1 MIYDLNEER
10 IAYLQARGK
19 IILNACPGSG
29 KTTTIAK
36 KIIEL
41 EQSKEID
48 SYSGIACLSFTNSAK
63 DEINESYSKLSGKIL
78 RYPNHVSTID
88 SFINKFI
95 TLPFYNILNRDFN
108 RPKILDH
115 TNTLDEM
122 WKNEY
127 IGRDGKLR
135 EGLKRPLNNP
145 EYKAKNNRSI
155 FYAYPP
161 SSIRIEPNGTFTV
174 EGKTPSNGTVD
185 IDKFKNY
192 CHLIKQTQF
201 KKGLISTGDSA
212 FIALHILK
220 TNPKICQWLALR
232 FPFIIIDEAQDNS
245 LIQHAIFE
253 ELSKQGLK
261 NIELIGDPYQSL
273 YEWRDASPI
282 EFLKKYNEDD
292 SWTSFDLT
300 DNRRSPQNIIDIFSI
315 ITKEDDPKIN
325 CVDNPAKDDT
335 VIIYKYSE
343 NNIQSIIKHYEAL
356 CSTNKFEKNNIVVR
370 GNSLKNK
377 LLGKTT
383 EERPWKV
390 ELAKEI
396 ITAKNRFSGNDIKN
410 SINEIRNISVRLLNP
425 KSDYHQLKEIERDSK
440 EDHLFNSLLF
450 EILNELPSFDLTVSE
465 WTSQTQLFFKEKL
478 GLVYDIDLQLK
489 TRKTTTFNR
498 PVTLNESIEKHF
510 QKSYSESNIP
520 ITTIHQVKGKTLDSV
535 LIFFNDNK
543 HPNNI
548 VFEDISNPNNEFPD
562 EKKRLIYVAM
572 SRPKKVLAMAF
583 PETINDEDIIKKFG
597 ENIKIITQDE
607 LKEYSTTAN
616 NGS

>member
-10 IAYLQARGK
+10 TAYLQARGK

-29 KTTTIAK
+29 KTTTIAQ

-41 EQSKEID
+41 QQLKEVN

-78 RYPNHVSTID
+78 SFPNHVSTID

-95 TLPFYNILNRDFN
+95 TLPFYNILDRKFK

-115 TNTLDEM
+115 TNILDEM
-122 WKNEY
+122 WKINY
-127 IGRDGKLR
+127 IDKNGKTK
-135 EGLKRPLNNP
+135 EGLKRPLNFDA
-145 EYKAKNNRSI
+145 YKAKNNRSI
-155 FYAYPP
+155 YHLYPP
-161 SSIRIEPNGTFTV
+161 SEIRIEQDGSYSVKGNQPSPDKV
-174 EGKTPSNGTVD
+174 EL
-185 IDKFKNY
+185 DKFKNY
-192 CHLIKQTQF
+192 CKLIKNTQF
-201 KKGLISTGDSA
+201 TKGLISTGDSA
-212 FIALHILK
+212 YIALHILRK
-220 TNPKICQWLALR
+220 KPKICQWLSLR

-273 YEWRDASPI
+273 YQWRDANPN

-292 SWTSFDLT
+292 SWNSFDLT

-315 ITKEDDPKIN
+315 LRKANDAKISSVGNPTK
-325 CVDNPAKDDT
+325 DNSI
-335 VIIYKYSE
+335 IIYKYSE
-343 NNIQSIIKHYEAL
+343 NNLQSIIKHYEEL
-356 CSTNKFEKNNIVVR
+356 CSTNNFEKNNIVVR

-383 EERPWKV
+383 EERPWGI
-390 ELAKEI
+390 ELPKEI
-396 ITAKNRFSGNDIKN
+396 ITAKNRFKGNDIKN
-410 SINEIRNISVRLLNP
+410 SINEIRTISIKLLNP
-425 KSDYHQLKEIERDSK
+425 ESDYHQLKEIERNSK

-450 EILNELPSFDLTVSE
+450 QILIELPSFELTVAD
-465 WTSQTQLFFKEKL
+465 WTNQTQIFMKEKL
-478 GLVYDIDLQLK
+478 GLHYDVNFNLRN
-489 TRKTTTFNR
+489 RKSKFFNKDI
-498 PVTLNESIEKHF
+498 TLNESVNIHF
-510 QKSYSESNIP
+510 KKSYSESNIP

-535 LIFFNDNK
+535 LIFFNDRK
-543 HPNNI
+543 HASNI
-548 VFEDISNPNNEFPD
+548 LFEDICNSDNTFPS

-583 PETINDEDIIKKFG
+583 PEAVTKKNIIAKFAG
-597 ENIKIITQDE
+597 NIRIVTEDE
-607 LKEYSTTAN
+607 LNE
-616 NGS
+616 

>member
-1 MIYDLNEER
+1 MIYDLNQER
-10 IAYLQARGK
+10 GAYLQARGK

-29 KTTTIAK
+29 KTTTIAQ

-41 EQSKEID
+41 EQLKEVT

-78 RYPNHVSTID
+78 RFPNHVSTID

-95 TLPFYNILNRDFN
+95 TLPFYNILNRDFS

-115 TNTLDEM
+115 TNILNDM

-127 IGRDGKLR
+127 RGRDGKLR
-135 EGLKRPLNNP
+135 EGLKKPLNNP

-155 FYAYPP
+155 FYTYEP
-161 SSIRIEPNGTFTV
+161 SSIRIEPDGTFTV

-185 IDKFKNY
+185 INKFNNY
-192 CHLIKQTQF
+192 CKLIKQTQF
-201 KKGLISTGDSA
+201 NKGLISTGDSA
-212 FIALHILK
+212 FIALHILR

-273 YEWRDASPI
+273 YEWRDANPD

-292 SWTSFDLT
+292 SWNSFDLT
-300 DNRRSPQNIIDIFSI
+300 DNRRSPQNIIDVFSI
-315 ITKEDDPKIN
+315 LRKADDPKIN
-325 CVDNPAKDDT
+325 CVDIPSINDSI
-335 VIIYKYSE
+335 IIYKYSE
-343 NNIQSIIKHYEAL
+343 NNLQSIIKHYEKICL
-356 CSTNKFEKNNIVVR
+356 TNNFEKNNIVVR

-383 EERPWKV
+383 EERPWSI
-390 ELAKEI
+390 ELPKEI

-410 SINEIRNISVRLLNP
+410 SINEMRTISLKLLNP
-425 KSDYHQLKEIERDSK
+425 ESDYHQLKEIERDSK
-440 EDHLFNSLLF
+440 VDHLFNSLLF
-450 EILNELPSFDLTVSE
+450 EILYELPSFESTVSD
-465 WTSQTQLFFKEKL
+465 WTSQTQIFMKEKL
-478 GLVYDIDLQLK
+478 CLAYDVDFNLRN
-489 TRKTTTFNR
+489 RKSKFFNKEI
-498 PVTLNESIEKHF
+498 TLNESINIHF
-510 QKSYSESNIP
+510 KKSYSESNIP

-535 LIFFNDNK
+535 LIFFNDKK
-543 HPNNI
+543 HANNI
-548 VFEDISNPNNEFPD
+548 VFEDISNPDNSFPD

-572 SRPKKVLAMAF
+572 SRPKKVLSMAF
-583 PETINDEDIIKKFG
+583 PNTITDKDIIEKFG
-597 ENIKIITQDE
+597 ENIRIVTEDE
-607 LKEYSTTAN
+607 LSI
-616 NGS
+616 

>member
-10 IAYLQARGK
+10 KAYLEARGK

-41 EQSKEID
+41 EQLREVN
-48 SYSGIACLSFTNSAK
+48 SYSGVACLSFTNSAK
-63 DEINESYSKLSGKIL
+63 DEINDSYTKLSGKIL
-78 RYPNHVSTID
+78 RFPNHVSTID

-95 TLPFYNILNRDFN
+95 TLPFYNILNRDFK

-115 TNTLDEM
+115 TTILDDM
-122 WKNEY
+122 WKQEY
-127 IGRDGKLR
+127 KDRNGKLR
-135 EGLKRPLNNP
+135 EGLKWPLNKV
-145 EYKAKNNRSI
+145 EYRAKNNRSI
-155 FYAYPP
+155 YYTYPP
-161 SSIRIEPNGTFTV
+161 SSIRIEPNGAFTIA
-174 EGKTPSNGTVD
+174 GKKPSNSTVD
-185 IDKFKNY
+185 FTKFNKY
-192 CHLIKQTQF
+192 CQLIKQTQF
-201 KKGLISTGDSA
+201 KNGLISTSDSA
-212 FIALHILK
+212 YIALHILK

-253 ELSKQGLK
+253 ELSKNGLK

-273 YEWRDASPI
+273 YEWRDANPT
-282 EFLKKYNEDD
+282 EFLKKYNEDE

-315 ITKEDDPKIN
+315 IRKNDDPKIN
-325 CVDNPAKDDT
+325 CVNNHVKDDS

-343 NNIQSIIKHYEAL
+343 NNIQSIIKDYETL
-356 CSTNKFEKNNIVVR
+356 CSTNSFEKNNIVAR

-377 LLGKTT
+377 LLGKTK
-383 EERPWKV
+383 EEKPWKI
-390 ELAKEI
+390 ELPKEI
-396 ITAKNRFSGNDIKN
+396 ITAKNRFLGNDIKN
-410 SINEIRNISVRLLNP
+410 SITEIRNISIRLLNP
-425 KSDYHQLKEIERDSK
+425 ESDYHQLKEIERDSK
-440 EDHLFNSLLF
+440 EDHHFNSLLF
-450 EILNELPSFDLTVSE
+450 EILNELPGFELTVYE
-465 WTSQTQLFFKEKL
+465 WTNQTQLFLKEKL
-478 GLVYDIDLQLK
+478 GVNYDIDFELK
-489 TRKTTTFNR
+489 TRKTTTFNK
-498 PVTLNESIEKHF
+498 PVTLNQSIEKHF

-535 LIFFNDNK
+535 LIFFNDNN

-548 VFEDISNPNNEFPD
+548 VFEDISNPKNEFPN

-583 PETINDEDIIKKFG
+583 PKTVTDDSIIERFG
-597 ENIKIITQDE
+597 ENIKIVS
-607 LKEYSTTAN
+607 EYE
-616 NGS
+616 

>member
-10 IAYLQARGK
+10 SAYLQARGK

-29 KTTTIAK
+29 KTTTIAQ

-78 RYPNHVSTID
+78 RFPNHVSTID

-115 TNTLDEM
+115 TNILNDM

-127 IGRDGKLR
+127 TGRDGKLK

-155 FYAYPP
+155 FYAYQP
-161 SSIRIEPNGTFTV
+161 SSIRIEPDGKFTV

-185 IDKFKNY
+185 SDKFNNY
-192 CHLIKQTQF
+192 CQLIKQTQF

-212 FIALHILK
+212 FIALHILR

-253 ELSKQGLK
+253 ELSKEGLK

-273 YEWRDASPI
+273 YEWRDANPN
-282 EFLKKYNEDD
+282 EFLKKYNADD
-292 SWTSFDLT
+292 SWNSFDLT
-300 DNRRSPQNIIDIFSI
+300 DNRRSPQNIIDVFSVLR
-315 ITKEDDPKIN
+315 KADDAKIN
-325 CVDNPAKDDT
+325 CVDNPTLDNS
-335 VIIYKYSE
+335 IIVYKYSE
-343 NNIQSIIKHYEAL
+343 NNHQSIIKHYEEL
-356 CSTNKFEKNNIVVR
+356 CSTNNFKKNNIVVR

-383 EERPWKV
+383 EERPWGI
-390 ELAKEI
+390 ELPKEI
-396 ITAKNRFSGNDIKN
+396 ITAKNRFFGNDIKN
-410 SINEIRNISVRLLNP
+410 SINEMRSISVRLLNP
-425 KSDYHQLKEIERDSK
+425 SSDYHQLKEIERDLK
-440 EDHLFNSLLF
+440 ENHLFNSLLF
-450 EILNELPSFDLTVSE
+450 QILIELPSFDLTVAN
-465 WTSQTQLFFKEKL
+465 WTNQTESFMKEKL
-478 GLVYDIDLQLK
+478 NLDYDVD
-489 TRKTTTFNR
+489 FN
-498 PVTLNESIEKHF
+498 
-510 QKSYSESNIP
+510 
-520 ITTIHQVKGKTLDSV
+520 
-535 LIFFNDNK
+535 
-543 HPNNI
+543 
-548 VFEDISNPNNEFPD
+548 
-562 EKKRLIYVAM
+562 
-572 SRPKKVLAMAF
+572 
-583 PETINDEDIIKKFG
+583 
-597 ENIKIITQDE
+597 
-607 LKEYSTTAN
+607 
-616 NGS
+616 

>member
-10 IAYLQARGK
+10 NAYLQARGK

-29 KTTTIAK
+29 KTTTIAQ

-41 EQSKEID
+41 DNSNEIN

-63 DEINESYSKLSGKIL
+63 DEINEAYTKLSGKIL
-78 RYPNHVSTID
+78 KFPNHVSTID
-88 SFINKFI
+88 SFINRFI
-95 TLPFYNILNRDFN
+95 TLPFYNILNRDFS

-115 TNTLDEM
+115 TNILNDM

-135 EGLKRPLNNP
+135 EGLKRPLNNT

-161 SSIRIEPNGTFTV
+161 SSIRIEPNGAFTV

-185 IDKFKNY
+185 IDKFNKY
-192 CHLIKQTQF
+192 CQLIKQTQF

-212 FIALHILK
+212 FIALHILR

-273 YEWRDASPI
+273 YEWRDANPK
-282 EFLKKYNEDD
+282 EFLKKYNEDN
-292 SWTSFDLT
+292 SWNSFALT
-300 DNRRSPQNIIDIFSI
+300 DNRRSPQKIIDIFSI
-315 ITKEDDPKIN
+315 LRKVDDAKIN
-325 CVDNPAKDDT
+325 CLDNLFIENS
-335 VIIYKYSE
+335 IIVYKYSG
-343 NNIQSIIKHYEAL
+343 NNFQSIIKHYENL
-356 CSTNKFEKNNIVVR
+356 CLSKTLEKNNIVVR

-383 EERPWKV
+383 EERPWGI
-390 ELAKEI
+390 ELPKEI
-396 ITAKNRFSGNDIKN
+396 ITAKNRFLGNDIKN
-410 SINEIRNISVRLLNP
+410 SINEMRTISVKLLNP
-425 KSDYHQLKEIERDSK
+425 KSDYHQLKEIERNRK

-450 EILNELPSFDLTVSE
+450 KILNDLPSFELTVAD
-465 WTSQTQLFFKEKL
+465 WTIQAQNFIKEKL
-478 GLVYDIDLQLK
+478 GLDYEVDFKLRN
-489 TRKTTTFNR
+489 RKSKYFNKDK
-498 PVTLNESIEKHF
+498 TLNESVGIHF

-535 LIFFNDNK
+535 LIFFNDKK
-543 HPNNI
+543 HINNI
-548 VFEDISNPNNEFPD
+548 LFEDISNLENSFPD

-572 SRPKKVLAMAF
+572 SRPKKILAMAF
-583 PETINDEDIIKKFG
+583 PDSITDESIFEKFG
-597 ENIKIITQDE
+597 TDIKIISEDE
-607 LKEYSTTAN
+607 IKEY
-616 NGS
+616 

>member
-1 MIYDLNEER
+1 MIYDLNDER

-29 KTTTIAK
+29 KTTTIAQ

-78 RYPNHVSTID
+78 RFPNHVSTID

-115 TNTLDEM
+115 TNILDEM

-192 CHLIKQTQF
+192 CQLIKQTQF

-273 YEWRDASPI
+273 YEWRDANPN
-282 EFLKKYNEDD
+282 EFLKKYNEDE
-292 SWTSFDLT
+292 SWSSFDLT

-315 ITKEDDPKIN
+315 LRKAEDSKIN
-325 CVDNPAKDDT
+325 CVGNPT
-335 VIIYKYSE
+335 LSNSIIVYKYSE
-343 NNIQSIIKHYEAL
+343 NNIQSIIKHYEKL
-356 CSTNKFEKNNIVVR
+356 CSDSSFEKNNIVVR
-370 GNSLKNK
+370 GNSLKNQ

-383 EERPWKV
+383 EERPWGI
-390 ELAKEI
+390 ELPKEI
-396 ITAKNRFSGNDIKN
+396 ITAKNRFLGKDIKN
-410 SINEIRNISVRLLNP
+410 SINEMRTISIKLLNLE
-425 KSDYHQLKEIERDSK
+425 SDYHQLKEIERDSK
-440 EDHLFNSLLF
+440 EDHFFNSLLF
-450 EILNELPSFDLTVSE
+450 QILNELPSFELSVSD
-465 WTSQTQLFFKEKL
+465 WTNQTQVFMKEKL
-478 GLVYDIDLQLK
+478 SLDYDVDFNLRN
-489 TRKTTTFNR
+489 RKSKYFNKEK
-498 PVTLNESIEKHF
+498 TLNESVNIHF
-510 QKSYSESNIP
+510 RKSYSESNIP

-535 LIFFNDNK
+535 LIFFNQNR
-543 HPNNI
+543 HANNI
-548 VFEDISNPNNEFPD
+548 VFEDISNPDNSFPD

-572 SRPKKVLAMAF
+572 SRPKKILAMGF
-583 PETINDEDIIKKFG
+583 PETITDENIIVKFG
-597 ENIKIITQDE
+597 ENIKIVTEDE
-607 LKEYSTTAN
+607 LNE
-616 NGS
+616 

>member
-63 DEINESYSKLSGKIL
+63 DEINESYSKLSGKLL
-78 RYPNHVSTID
+78 RFPNHVSTID

-115 TNTLDEM
+115 TNILDEM

-127 IGRDGKLR
+127 LGRDGKLR

-174 EGKTPSNGTVD
+174 EGKTPSNETVD

-192 CHLIKQTQF
+192 CQLIKQTQF

-245 LIQHAIFE
+245 LIQHSIFE

-273 YEWRDASPI
+273 YEWRDANPN
-282 EFLKKYNEDD
+282 EFLKKYNEDE
-292 SWTSFDLT
+292 SWSSFDLT

-315 ITKEDDPKIN
+315 LRKEEDSKIN
-325 CVDNPAKDDT
+325 CVDNPTPANS
-335 VIIYKYSE
+335 IIVYKYSGS
-343 NNIQSIIKHYEAL
+343 NIQSIIKHYEEL
-356 CSTNKFEKNNIVVR
+356 CSDSSFEKNNIVVR
-370 GNSLKNK
+370 GNTLKNQ

-383 EERPWKV
+383 EERPWGI
-390 ELAKEI
+390 ELPKQI
-396 ITAKNRFSGNDIKN
+396 ITAKNRFLGKDIKN
-410 SINEIRNISVRLLNP
+410 SINEMRTISIKLLNP
-425 KSDYHQLKEIERDSK
+425 ESDYHQLKEIERDSK
-440 EDHLFNSLLF
+440 EDHFFNSLLF
-450 EILNELPSFDLTVSE
+450 QILNELPCFELSVAD
-465 WTSQTQLFFKEKL
+465 WTNQTQVFMREKLNLDYDVDFNLRNRKSKYFNKEK
-478 GLVYDIDLQLK
+478 
-489 TRKTTTFNR
+489 
-498 PVTLNESIEKHF
+498 TLNESVNIHF
-510 QKSYSESNIP
+510 RKSYSESNIP

-535 LIFFNDNK
+535 LIFFNNKK

-548 VFEDISNPNNEFPD
+548 VFEDISNPENSFPD

-572 SRPKKVLAMAF
+572 SRPKKILAMAF
-583 PETINDEDIIKKFG
+583 PETITDENIIEKFG
-597 ENIKIITQDE
+597 ENIKIVAQDE
-607 LKEYSTTAN
+607 LSE
-616 NGS
+616 

>member
-10 IAYLQARGK
+10 SAYLQARGK

-29 KTTTIAK
+29 KTTTIAQ

-78 RYPNHVSTID
+78 RFPNHVSTID

-115 TNTLDEM
+115 TNILDDM

-127 IGRDGKLR
+127 TGRDGKLR

-161 SSIRIEPNGTFTV
+161 SSIRIEPDGAFTI

-185 IDKFKNY
+185 SDKFNNY
-192 CHLIKQTQF
+192 CQLIKQTQF

-212 FIALHILK
+212 FIALHILR

-253 ELSKQGLK
+253 ELAKQGLK

-273 YEWRDASPI
+273 YEWRDANPN
-282 EFLKKYNEDD
+282 EFLKKYNEDN
-292 SWTSFDLT
+292 SWNSFDLT
-300 DNRRSPQNIIDIFSI
+300 DNRRSPQNIIDVFSVLRK
-315 ITKEDDPKIN
+315 TDDSKIN
-325 CVDNPAKDDT
+325 CVDNPTLDNS
-335 VIIYKYSE
+335 IIFYKYSE
-343 NNIQSIIKHYEAL
+343 NNLQSIIKHYEEL
-356 CSTNKFEKNNIVVR
+356 CSSNNFKKNNIVVR

-377 LLGKTT
+377 LLGKTA
-383 EERPWKV
+383 EEKPWGI
-390 ELAKEI
+390 ELPKEI
-396 ITAKNRFSGNDIKN
+396 ITAKNRFLGNDIKN
-410 SINEIRNISVRLLNP
+410 SINEIRTISIKLLNP
-425 KSDYHQLKEIERDSK
+425 SSDYHQLKEIERDLK
-440 EDHLFNSLLF
+440 ENHLFNSLLF
-450 EILNELPSFDLTVSE
+450 QILIELPRFDLTVAD
-465 WTSQTQLFFKEKL
+465 WTSQTQSFMKEKL
-478 GLVYDIDLQLK
+478 NLDYDVDFNLRN
-489 TRKTTTFNR
+489 RKSKFFNKEK
-498 PVTLNESIEKHF
+498 TLNESINIHF
-510 QKSYSESNIP
+510 KKSYSESNIP

-535 LIFFNDNK
+535 LIFFNDRK
-543 HPNNI
+543 HASNI
-548 VFEDISNPNNEFPD
+548 LFEDISNPDNSFPNEN
-562 EKKRLIYVAM
+562 KRLIYVAM

-583 PETINDEDIIKKFG
+583 PDTITDENIIAKFG
-597 ENIKIITQDE
+597 RNIKIVTEDE
-607 LKEYSTTAN
+607 LNE
-616 NGS
+616 

>member
-29 KTTTIAK
+29 KTTTIAQ

-63 DEINESYSKLSGKIL
+63 DEINESYYKLSGKIL
-78 RYPNHVSTID
+78 RFPNHVSTID

-115 TNTLDEM
+115 TNILDEM

-135 EGLKRPLNNP
+135 EGLKRPLNND

-192 CHLIKQTQF
+192 CQLIKQTQF

-273 YEWRDASPI
+273 YEWRDANPN
-282 EFLKKYNEDD
+282 EFLKKYNEDEN
-292 SWTSFDLT
+292 WNSFELT

-315 ITKEDDPKIN
+315 LRKAEDSKIN
-325 CVDNPAKDDT
+325 CVDNPT
-335 VIIYKYSE
+335 VANSIIVYKYSE
-343 NNIQSIIKHYEAL
+343 NNIQSIIKHYEEL
-356 CSTNKFEKNNIVVR
+356 CSDSGFEKNNIVVR
-370 GNSLKNK
+370 GNSLKNQ

-383 EERPWKV
+383 EERPWGI
-390 ELAKEI
+390 ELPKEI
-396 ITAKNRFSGNDIKN
+396 ITAKNRFLGNDIKN
-410 SINEIRNISVRLLNP
+410 SINEMRTISIKLLNP
-425 KSDYHQLKEIERDSK
+425 ESDYHQLKEIERDSK
-440 EDHLFNSLLF
+440 EDHFFNSLLF
-450 EILNELPSFDLTVSE
+450 QILNELPSFELSVAD
-465 WTSQTQLFFKEKL
+465 WTNQTHVFMKEKL
-478 GLVYDIDLQLK
+478 SLDYDVDFNLRN
-489 TRKTTTFNR
+489 RKSKYFNKEK
-498 PVTLNESIEKHF
+498 TLNESVNIHF
-510 QKSYSESNIP
+510 RKSYSESNIP

-535 LIFFNDNK
+535 LIFFNDKK
-543 HPNNI
+543 HANNI
-548 VFEDISNPNNEFPD
+548 VFEDISNPENSFPD

-572 SRPKKVLAMAF
+572 SRPKKNLAMAF
-583 PETINDEDIIKKFG
+583 PETITDENIIDKFG
-597 ENIKIITQDE
+597 ENIKIVTQDE
-607 LKEYSTTAN
+607 LNE
-616 NGS
+616 